1 MKQQVF
7 AIHGGNAFETYGEY
21 LANLEQQEVTIERTR
36 SMDWK
41 GNLQKILGDS
51 YEVIL
56 PRMPN
61 SQNARYS
68 EWKIWFEKFVPQLE
82 EGVIFIGH
90 SLGGI
95 FLAKY
100 LSEEEYPENIKATLL
115 VATPYNAPN
124 DHPCV
129 DFNILTDLSG
139 LERQGGEIILYHS
152 KDDRMVP
159 FSNFERYQRE
169 LPSAKTRIFESRN
182 HFNDATFPEL
192 IADVQALYGK

>member
-7 AIHGGNAFETYGEY
+7 AIHGGNAFDTYEEY
-21 LANLEQQEVTIERTR
+21 IADLKQQEVTIERTR
-36 SMDWK
+36 SLDWK
-41 GNLQKILGDS
+41 GNLQKVLGDT

-61 SQNARYS
+61 SQNARYA

-82 EGVIFIGH
+82 EDVIFIGH

-100 LSEEEYPENIKATLL
+100 LSEETYPRKIKATLL
-115 VATPYNAPN
+115 VAAPYNAPD
-124 DHPCV
+124 DHPYV
-129 DFNILTDLSG
+129 DFNILTNLSG
-139 LERQGGEIILYHS
+139 LEKQGGRVMLYHS
-152 KDDRMVP
+152 KDDQMVP

-169 LPSAKTRIFESRN
+169 LPTAIARVFNDRQ
-182 HFNDATFPEL
+182 HFNAADFPEL
-192 IADVQALYGK
+192 IVDIQNL

>member
-7 AIHGGNAFETYGEY
+7 AIHGGNAFDTYEEY
-21 LANLEQQEVTIERTR
+21 IADLKQQEVTIERTR
-36 SMDWK
+36 SLDWK
-41 GNLQKILGDS
+41 GNLQKVLGDS

-61 SQNARYS
+61 SQNARYA
-68 EWKIWFEKFVPQLE
+68 EWKIWFEKFVPQLKE
-82 EGVIFIGH
+82 DVIFIGH

-100 LSEEEYPENIKATLL
+100 LSEETYPKQIKATLL
-115 VATPYNAPN
+115 VAAPYNAPD
-124 DHPCV
+124 DHPYV

-139 LERQGGEIILYHS
+139 LEKQGGKVILYHS
-152 KDDRMVP
+152 KDDQMVP

-169 LPSAKTRIFESRN
+169 LPSAVVRVFNDRQ
-182 HFNDATFPEL
+182 HFNSADFPEL
-192 IADVQALYGK
+192 IVDIQNL

>member
-1 MKQQVF
+1 MKQQIF
-7 AIHGGNAFETYGEY
+7 SIHGGNAFETYEEY
-21 LANLEQQEVTIERTR
+21 LGDLKQQEVSIERTR

-41 GNLQKILGDS
+41 GNLQKTLGDS

-61 SQNARYS
+61 SQNARYA

-82 EGVIFIGH
+82 ENVIFIGH

-100 LSEEEYPENIKATLL
+100 LSEEKYPKKIKATLL
-115 VATPYNAPN
+115 VAAPYNAPDN
-124 DHPCV
+124 HPYV

-139 LERQGGEIILYHS
+139 LESQAGRIILYHS
-152 KDDRMVP
+152 KDDESVP
-159 FSNFERYQRE
+159 FTNFERYQRE
-169 LPSAKTRIFESRN
+169 LPSAQTRIFEDRK
-182 HFNDATFPEL
+182 HFNDAMFPEIIGDI
-192 IADVQALYGK
+192 IAL